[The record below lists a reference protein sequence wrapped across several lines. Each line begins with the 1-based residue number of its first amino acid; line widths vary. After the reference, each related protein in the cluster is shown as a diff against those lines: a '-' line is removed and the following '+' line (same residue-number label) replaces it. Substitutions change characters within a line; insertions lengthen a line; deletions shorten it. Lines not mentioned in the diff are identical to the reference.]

1 MSGTR
6 QCLHQA
12 NWSPNEDGLEVV
24 LPQQRVAKRRAET
37 SVASPSA
44 GRRRTGVPHQT
55 SDLHWKYRFSVSSSG
70 RRSQQ
75 SRHRSKSV
83 RRLEC
88 VASHG
93 QQRGAGSLGA
103 GPSVVTGPWQ
113 AHHPR
118 SPLAVLPNP
127 SLEARPNIKTP
138 GPRSGLAHFP
148 PRGPGVLL
156 SVPPQL
162 ER

>member
-6 QCLHQA
+6 QCLLQD
-12 NWSPNEDGLEVV
+12 NWSSNEDGLGVIW
-24 LPQQRVAKRRAET
+24 PQQRVTKRRAET

-55 SDLHWKYRFSVSSSG
+55 SDLRWKHRFSVSSSG

-103 GPSVVTGPWQ
+103 GPSGVTGPWQ

-127 SLEARPNIKTP
+127 SLKRSGNGRPP
-138 GPRSGLAHFP
+138 GPVWRYAVHFRQP
-148 PRGPGVLL
+148 GPGVLPL
-156 SVPPQL
+156 STA
-162 ER
+162 